1 LNLNLNK
8 LDPEDMHTQIFRFPD
23 QLKDALDIGM
33 NHRVKIKN
41 TTISGVVI
49 AGMGGSGIGGE
60 LIKAITADSA
70 TIPIE
75 IVRDY
80 SIPFWVGP
88 STLVICISY
97 SGDTEETLSCYSDAL
112 VRGAKILG
120 ITTGGELFAR
130 LKKDRCDFI
139 KIRGGNPPRAS
150 LAYLS
155 IPALIYLSDLG
166 LCSKTIKDEIDQSV
180 ISLLKIRKSFAE
192 QSESNPTINL
202 ATKIFNSI
210 PIIYGDARYTS
221 SVALRLRGQLEENA
235 KMLGFHHAL
244 PEINHN
250 EIVGYLN
257 NSSILKQTGI
267 IWLMDKDQHPSC
279 ILRQSLTKNL
289 IGDTVKYQKEIV
301 SLGNCLTERLLYLVN
316 FCDWVSFWCAIL
328 HGTDPT
334 PVKLIEDLKQK
345 LYENRD

>member
-1 LNLNLNK
+1 MNLNLNK
-8 LDPEDMHTQIFRFPD
+8 LDPEDMYTQIFRFPD
-23 QLKDALDIGM
+23 QLKNALDIGM
-33 NHRVKIKN
+33 NHHLKIKN

-60 LIKAITADSA
+60 LIKTLTAHSA
-70 TIPIE
+70 TVPIE
-75 IVRDY
+75 IVKDY

-97 SGDTEETLSCYSDAL
+97 SGNTEETLSCYNQAL
-112 VRGAKILG
+112 VKGAKILG
-120 ITTGGELFAR
+120 ITTGGKLFAR

-139 KIRGGNPPRAS
+139 KIPGGNPPRAS
-150 LAYLS
+150 LAYLA
-155 IPALIYLSDLG
+155 IPALIYLTDLG
-166 LCSKTIKDEIDQSV
+166 LCSKRIKDEIVQSV
-180 ISLLKIRKSFAE
+180 VFLLEIREAFSE
-192 QSESNPTINL
+192 QSESNPTIIL

-235 KMLGFHHAL
+235 KMLGFHHSL
-244 PEINHN
+244 PEMNHN

-257 NSSILKQTGI
+257 NPSILKQIGI
-267 IWLMDKDQHPSC
+267 IWLIDKDQHPSC

-289 IGDTVKYQKEIV
+289 IGDTVKYQKDIV
-301 SLGNCLTERLLYLVN
+301 SLGKCLTERLLYLVN

-334 PVKLIEDLKQK
+334 PVKLIDELKQK
-345 LYENRD
+345 L